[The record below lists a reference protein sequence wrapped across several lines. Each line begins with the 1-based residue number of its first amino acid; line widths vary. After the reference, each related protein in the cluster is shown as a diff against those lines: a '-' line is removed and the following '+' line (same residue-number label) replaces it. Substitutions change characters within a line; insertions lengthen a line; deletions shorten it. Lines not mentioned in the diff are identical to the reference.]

1 MATALSIVQQAF
13 PNVNKV
19 VDATEDSVIEVTRR
33 DTSSAT
39 VRNHKACAMA
49 VACKR
54 KLKLDGVIMSISTA
68 YLIKGDTATRYLVP
82 TAVGREIT
90 AFDRNA
96 AFEPGE
102 YRLKAAPETAKLGG
116 VRGTIPAKSG
126 RANGNLSKRFR
137 HKTEGIRASLG
148 SKGAV

>member
-1 MATALSIVQQAF
+1 MASALSIVQKAF
-13 PNVNKV
+13 PHVNHV
-19 VDATEDSVIEVTRR
+19 VDAKEDSVIEVTKR

-54 KLKLDGVIMSISTA
+54 KMKLDGVIMSISTA
-68 YLIKGDTATRYLVP
+68 YLIKDDVATRYLVP
-82 TAVGREIT
+82 ASVSREIT

-102 YRLKAAPETAKLGG
+102 YRLKAASEASKLNG
-116 VRGTIPAKSG
+116 VRGTYPAKSG
-126 RANGNLSKRFR
+126 RANGNLAKRFR
-137 HKTEGIRASLG
+137 HKTEGIRSSLG
-148 SKGAV
+148 SKEPL